1 MMPTLCVVPSH
12 SLERWDVKHV
22 LVPRWLRPLSQLIPF
37 GQVATRRVEPNT
49 GLTVFGSVHFDGKV
63 TARSVE
69 TLIKGKT
76 FVAQPNDL
84 VFSRID
90 VRNGAVGV
98 IPDDLGP
105 LAFTN
110 EYPVYDLTGKGL
122 LLPGYARLLLRTAI
136 FRSQVGAV
144 VVGHSGRKRVSADA
158 FETIPI
164 PVPPLHEQR
173 SIIDMHEQLM
183 AHAALLREQ
192 SLGELRGAVATVS
205 EMLGLR
211 SPDAA
216 PISGPFVIASHRAQR
231 WSVFSATGVVRG
243 ITGDLESAYP
253 VEKLGSSDLATVSY
267 GVSKSPK
274 NRPGAHS
281 RPYLRVA
288 NVQDGFLDLRVM
300 KYINVPEA
308 QVASFLL
315 EPGDVLL
322 CEGNSAELVGRPAI
336 WSGEIEGCV
345 HQNHILRVRCNKVKL
360 LPEYL
365 LAYMQTIPSRGYF
378 RRQAKQTTNLASIN
392 STDVNGLPVP
402 IPPLPVQRA
411 VAQVWRDA
419 RAASEALFLDA
430 DDAEQ
435 QALSETERLI
445 NGV

>member
-1 MMPTLCVVPSH
+1 M
-12 SLERWDVKHV
+12 
-22 LVPRWLRPLSQLIPF
+22 
-37 GQVATRRVEPNT
+37 
-49 GLTVFGSVHFDGKV
+49 
-63 TARSVE
+63 
-69 TLIKGKT
+69 
-76 FVAQPNDL
+76 
-84 VFSRID
+84 
-90 VRNGAVGV
+90 
-98 IPDDLGP
+98 
-105 LAFTN
+105 
-110 EYPVYDLTGKGL
+110 
-122 LLPGYARLLLRTAI
+122 
-136 FRSQVGAV
+136 
-144 VVGHSGRKRVSADA
+144 
-158 FETIPI
+158 
-164 PVPPLHEQR
+164 
-173 SIIDMHEQLM
+173 
-183 AHAALLREQ
+183 
-192 SLGELRGAVATVS
+192 
-205 EMLGLR
+205 
-211 SPDAA
+211 
-216 PISGPFVIASHRAQR
+216 
-231 WSVFSATGVVRG
+231 
-243 ITGDLESAYP
+243 
-253 VEKLGSSDLATVSY
+253 SY

-336 WSGEIEGCV
+336 WSDEIEGCV
-345 HQNHILRVRCNKVKL
+345 HQNHILRVRCNKAKL

-402 IPPLPVQRA
+402 IPPLPVQQA
-411 VAQVWRDA
+411 AAGVWQHA
-419 RAASEALFLDA
+419 RAASETLVLDA